1 MNYFINCTTLDDAK
15 NLFRNLCKKL
25 HPDTSGFSSQSEFI
39 TMFNEFKAFKPSTTD
54 KNDLNFNA
62 SKFYNMVKQ
71 FEHLQDINVSFV
83 GSFVWLEDVIKG
95 ATYLQRNNIKSIK
108 LDGYNSPKFAP
119 KKVAW
124 YFSPLNYKQFSK
136 GKKTLSEI
144 KNTFGCNT
152 FAMKGA
158 YKLGA

>member
-39 TMFNEFKAFKPSTTD
+39 TMFKEFKAFKPSTTD

-62 SKFYNMVKQ
+62 SKFYDMIKQ

-83 GSFVWLEDVIKG
+83 GSFVWLEDVKQG
-95 ATYLQRNNIKSIK
+95 ATYQQKDGIKSIK
-108 LDGYNSPKFAP
+108 IEGYNAARFAG
-119 KKVAW
+119 KKKAW
-124 YFSPLNYKQFSK
+124 YFSPLNYKQFSN

-152 FAMKGA
+152 FAMQGNK
-158 YKLGA
+158 KLGA